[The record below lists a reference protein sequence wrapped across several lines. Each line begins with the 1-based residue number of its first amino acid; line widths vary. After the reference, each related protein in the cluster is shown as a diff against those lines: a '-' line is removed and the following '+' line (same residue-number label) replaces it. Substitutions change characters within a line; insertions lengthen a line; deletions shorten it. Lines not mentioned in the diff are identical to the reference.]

1 MLNYIQGQ
9 KKKKNHEMYNNKRK
23 EMRLSKFHIE
33 AVRNEATDS
42 KKQRASDRYQVANS
56 E

>member
-1 MLNYIQGQ
+1 
-9 KKKKNHEMYNNKRK
+9 MYNNKRK
-23 EMRLSKFHIE
+23 ETSLSKFHIE